1 MRERVKDLPLI
12 VTDGCTLSPDGLAD
26 QAGRAAQLL
35 PSVAKLERSEDELRV
50 SFSDGVDRALVEEV
64 VATEQQCC
72 SFLEIKYDGAT
83 RLLRIAAHD
92 AQGREIV
99 GQMAAFFGEA
109 R

>member
-12 VTDGCTLSPDGLAD
+12 VADGCTLSPDGLAD
-26 QAGRAAQLL
+26 QAGRAARLL
-35 PSVAKLERSEDELRV
+35 PSVASLERSEDELHV
-50 SFSDGVDRALVEEV
+50 TFGEGVDRALVDEV
-64 VATEQQCC
+64 VATEQRCC
-72 SFLEIKYDGAT
+72 SFLEIEYDGAS